1 MKAIERR
8 EAIVVSLTKSSQA
21 ISASQLAKELN
32 VSRQIIVGDV
42 ALLRAEGMDILATP
56 RGYIIP
62 KASIEERFIGQIAC
76 QHTEKEMREELY
88 TIVDYGG
95 EIVNVIVEHA
105 LYGELIGQLT
115 IRSRSEVD
123 DFFVKMSE
131 NQALPLSHL
140 TNGIHLH
147 TIACKDKKIFLKIK
161 AELTKL
167 GILYQNE

>member
-8 EAIVVSLTKSSQA
+8 QAIMGYLAKSNNA
-21 ISASQLAKELN
+21 ISASQLAKELT

-42 ALLRAEGMDILATP
+42 ALLRAEGEEIIATP

-62 KASIEERFIGQIAC
+62 RDSNEERFLGQIVC
-76 QHTEKEMREELY
+76 QHTEKEMQAELY

-95 EIVNVIVEHA
+95 EILDVSVEHA
-105 LYGELIGQLT
+105 LYGELTGQLT

-123 DFFVKMSE
+123 DFFAKMTE
-131 NQALPLSHL
+131 KQAVPLSHL

-147 TIACKDKKIFLKIK
+147 TIACKDQETFQKIK
-161 AELTKL
+161 NALTKL
-167 GILYQNE
+167 GILYQND

>member
-8 EAIVVSLTKSSQA
+8 KAIVSSLTKSSQA
-21 ISASQLAKELN
+21 ISASQLAKKLN

-42 ALLRAEGMDILATP
+42 ALLRAEGMDIIATP
-56 RGYIIP
+56 RGYILP
-62 KASIEERFIGQIAC
+62 KGTTDERYIGQIAC

-95 EIVNVIVEHA
+95 EVLNVIVEHA

-115 IRSRSEVD
+115 ISSRSEVD
-123 DFFVKMSE
+123 DFFIKMSK
-131 NQALPLSHL
+131 NQALPLSRL

-147 TIACKDKKIFLKIK
+147 TIACKDQKTLIKIK
-161 AELTKL
+161 EALAKL
-167 GILYQNE
+167 GILYQND